1 MSKLRRYLNIS
12 FAIVVATRLDAYC
25 QVNILTIN
33 DTAFHI
39 DGQSVHLLF
48 TAAVLGAVVGA
59 LSPSAIIAYIAGT
72 VPVAL
77 AIAATTYL
85 TNFDWFDSHSLLWRG
100 IPLLVSGLGGLL
112 GYFLMPSISLWWRRR
127 FRGQYEG
134 TEMAPQRTGAKG
146 PIPSRLLLP
155 IYALIILGIVFFYWQ
170 QAKAKAAKMEE
181 FSRRLNKDSLKDRLY
196 VLSHPE
202 EFPNLQEKTLPKF
215 SGNSQQ
221 PQGQPDERD
230 RKANN
235 TKSSR

>member
-25 QVNILTIN
+25 QVNILTMN
-33 DTAFHI
+33 HAAFHI

-59 LSPSAIIAYIAGT
+59 LSPSAIIAYVAGT

-85 TNFDWFDSHSLLWRG
+85 TNFDWFDSHSILWRG

-127 FRGQYEG
+127 FPGRYEE
-134 TEMAPQRTGAKG
+134 TETAPQRAGTKG
-146 PIPSRLLLP
+146 PIPSRLLLT
-155 IYALIILGIVFFYWQ
+155 IYTLIILGVVFFYVQ
-170 QAKAKAAKMEE
+170 RARTEAAEREAFWGNTK
-181 FSRRLNKDSLKDRLY
+181 KDRLY

-202 EFPNLQEKTLPKF
+202 EFPNLQEKPLPKF

-221 PQGQPDERD
+221 PQGQRDERD

-235 TKSSR
+235 AKTSR